1 MFISGV
7 IILIVVGGIGVKEY
21 IYKKNA
27 KIEIILQDDLTLEF
41 NNTKKVSDFIVSLN
55 GNIIDDY
62 EVSFKEIGKKNI

>member
-7 IILIVVGGIGVKEY
+7 IILIVVGVIGVKEY

-41 NNTKKVSDFIVSLN
+41 NNTKK
-55 GNIIDDY
+55 DY
-62 EVSFKEIGKKNI
+62 PKFKCVHRL

>member
-7 IILIVVGGIGVKEY
+7 IILIVVGVIGVKEY

-62 EVSFKEIGKKNI
+62 EVKATYLA